1 MLLKILFMGKTN
13 ILNNLYIRNVILSS
27 IAIIVAFNESFP
39 GGIGITMAI
48 CTEEFLRKINDFAV
62 LMTMGMNTHEGNFKL
77 SSRAL
82 QLSLAWFFNVLT
94 SLPMFFG
101 VIIGGSVIHFAKPSY
116 CNSLEIIDFSACT
129 QSTQVSGSGSKN
141 LNLRFR
147 Y

>member
-13 ILNNLYIRNVILSS
+13 ILNNLYFHNVILSS

-82 QLSLAWFFNVLT
+82 RLKLSMVFQRTDIFTNV
-94 SLPMFFG
+94 FW
-101 VIIGGSVIHFAKPSY
+101 SY
-116 CNSLEIIDFSACT
+116 YWWICDSFCKTKLL
-129 QSTQVSGSGSKN
+129 Q
-141 LNLRFR
+141 
-147 Y
+147 